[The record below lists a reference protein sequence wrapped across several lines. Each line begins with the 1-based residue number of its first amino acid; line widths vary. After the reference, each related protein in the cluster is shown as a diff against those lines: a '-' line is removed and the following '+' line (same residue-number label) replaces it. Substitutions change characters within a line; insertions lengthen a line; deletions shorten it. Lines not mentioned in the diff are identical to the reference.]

1 MTFDPVSQSLYSFY
15 EKKKKTKEKRKGVGR
30 KENSKGK
37 KRKKI
42 NEPCTH

>member
-15 EKKKKTKEKRKGVGR
+15 EKKKNKGKRKGVGR

-37 KRKKI
+37 KRKK
-42 NEPCTH
+42 